1 MTDSPRAWVLNLDAE
16 YELARGPRHTASQRL
31 LAALE
36 GSAAQLAASLP
47 AGDLVLQRDCPSQRA
62 QGLRGRAWCP
72 TPQALARLRRAGAQL
87 PSAPGVEVL
96 RRVHERGFAHALSL
110 GELEGAERIE
120 SLEALRAKLAN
131 PSLSGDWLLKR
142 GFGVAGRGLR
152 AVHPGPLSEPDAA
165 WARASLV
172 DAPLY
177 VEPRVQIAREF
188 SVHGWIH
195 EGASTLRVIREFE
208 NTAGHAWSRNAR
220 ARLDAP
226 TEKALLQSAERV
238 AAALAL
244 AGYEGP
250 FGVDAFEWL
259 DPRTGSPR
267 LRSVSEINPRYCM
280 GWGDDEGWDPV

>member
-1 MTDSPRAWVLNLDAE
+1 MTLAPRAWVLNLDAE
-16 YELARGPRHTASQRL
+16 YELARGARHTAPQRL

-36 GSAAQLAASLP
+36 NTEMEFARSLP
-47 AGDLVLQRDCPSQRA
+47 HGDVVLRRGDASTRV
-62 QGLRGRAWCP
+62 QGMRGRAWCP

-120 SLEALRAKLAN
+120 SLDALRAKLAN

-152 AVHPGPLSEPDAA
+152 AVHPGQLSDADAA

-172 DAPLY
+172 DAALY

-188 SVHGWIH
+188 SMHGWIRA
-195 EGASTLRVIREFE
+195 GASSLRVIREFE
-208 NTAGHAWSRNAR
+208 NTAGHAWSHSAR
-220 ARLDAP
+220 ASLDASI
-226 TEKALLQSAERV
+226 ERALLQSAERV

-259 DPRTGSPR
+259 DPRTGSLR
-267 LRSVSEINPRYCM
+267 LRTLSEINPRYCM
-280 GWGDDEGWDPV
+280 GWSDDEGWDPL